1 MLIRTGNIQK
11 VKEKKDG
18 QGLAMLCGDIGHKED
33 FFLFCVMPNNT
44 GKKEISRS
52 GNWAIIS
59 ANFHTSLKAHMP
71 QMPLSEWEDSMSK
84 GMTVLA
90 AAAESELSAGQPSAW
105 VTRLSIAESHGSSQ
119 RQKA

>member
-44 GKKEISRS
+44 GKKRSPDLGTGPSSVQISTHR
-52 GNWAIIS
+52 
-59 ANFHTSLKAHMP
+59 
-71 QMPLSEWEDSMSK
+71 
-84 GMTVLA
+84 
-90 AAAESELSAGQPSAW
+90 
-105 VTRLSIAESHGSSQ
+105 
-119 RQKA
+119 